1 MAIKRAPPGNSII
14 ELGVIQ
20 ISRYFLL
27 SRVLLPLV
35 LLAVS
40 MAKPAYADNWVGL
53 SGADTLR
60 ELVTGTNVEIELMPD
75 VTASGEYSADGTAK
89 IEAWGET
96 FLRTWQ
102 VSGDDQVCHSSVTET
117 DCYTF
122 EQNLEVP
129 GEYRIRHTE
138 TGDLTVLRI
147 IGTDPKVATRDSVP
161 DSDGG
166 LGSPS
171 AEEIAAELSNPNS
184 TLGTMSFNFDYI
196 ALGGDIPGA
205 SSQDA
210 FRMTFQPSLPYPLSK
225 TTNLFVRPAIP
236 IIVSQDL
243 PNAAGGFDSKGVDL
257 GDISFDASLA
267 RGFPSGVVVI
277 GGLTGTLPTASND
290 ALGLDQ
296 WLLGPE
302 FAIAK
307 VQKWGVIGLLL
318 THQWDVAGDDDFSTS
333 ITAGQYF
340 YAINLRDG
348 WQING
353 APTFS
358 YNHKADS
365 DNKLTFPLAIGVS
378 KTTIIGGRPWKFGV
392 QYWHYLESPDL
403 FGQDWQIRFSVSPVV
418 KLPW

>member
-1 MAIKRAPPGNSII
+1 MIKNNRF
-14 ELGVIQ
+14 L
-20 ISRYFLL
+20 LL

-40 MAKPAYADNWVGL
+40 TAKPAYADNWVSV
-53 SGADTLR
+53 SGADTLH
-60 ELVTGTNVEIELMPD
+60 ELVTGTNAEIELKPD
-75 VTASGEYSADGTAK
+75 VTARGEYRADGTAT

-102 VSGDDQVCHSSVTET
+102 VSGDDQVCYSSVTET

-122 EQNLEVP
+122 EQNLDVP
-129 GEYRIRHTE
+129 GEYRVRHTE

-147 IGTDPKVATRDSVP
+147 SGTDPKVATRDSVP

-171 AEEIAAELSNPNS
+171 AEEIAAELANPNS

-196 ALGGDIPGA
+196 SLGGDIPGA

-225 TTNLFVRPAIP
+225 TTNLFIRPAIP
-236 IIVSQDL
+236 LIISQDV

-257 GDISFDASLA
+257 GDITFDASLA

-307 VQKWGVIGLLL
+307 VQKWGVFGLLL
-318 THQWDVAGDDDFSTS
+318 THQWDIAGEDAFSTS
-333 ITAGQYF
+333 ISAGQYF
-340 YAINLRDG
+340 YSINLRNG
-348 WQING
+348 WQIAG
-353 APTFS
+353 SPTFS

-365 DNKLTFPLAIGVS
+365 DNKFTLPLAIGVS

-403 FGQDWQIRFSVSPVV
+403 IGPDWQIRFSVSPVV

>member
-1 MAIKRAPPGNSII
+1 MKRTSG
-14 ELGVIQ
+14 
-20 ISRYFLL
+20 YFLL
-27 SRVLLPLV
+27 SRVLLPSV

-40 MAKPAYADNWVGL
+40 MAKPAYADNWVSL

-60 ELVTGTNVEIELMPD
+60 ELVTGTNAEIELKPG
-75 VTASGEYSADGTAK
+75 VTASGEYYADGTAR

-102 VSGDDQVCHSSVTET
+102 VIGDDQVCYSSATET

-122 EQNLEVP
+122 EQNLDAP

-138 TGDLTVLRI
+138 TGDLIVFHI
-147 IGTDPKVATRDSVP
+147 SEADPKIATRDTVP

-184 TLGTMSFNFDYI
+184 TLGTMSVQFDYI
-196 ALGGDIPGA
+196 ALDGDLPGA

-210 FRMTFQPSLPYPLSK
+210 LRATFQPSLPYPLSE
-225 TTNLFVRPAIP
+225 TTNLFIRPAIP
-236 IIVSQDL
+236 LIISQDV
-243 PNAAGGFDSKGVDL
+243 PNVGGGFDSKGVDL
-257 GDISFDASLA
+257 GDITFDASLA
-267 RGFPSGVVVI
+267 RGFPNGMVLL
-277 GGLTGTLPTASND
+277 GGLTGTLPTATND

-307 VQKWGVIGLLL
+307 VQKWGVIGVLLS
-318 THQWDVAGDDDFSTS
+318 HQWDIAGEDAFSTS
-333 ITAGQYF
+333 ISAGQYF
-340 YAINLRDG
+340 YSINLRDG
-348 WQING
+348 WQIAG
-353 APTFS
+353 SPTFS

-365 DNKLTFPLAIGVS
+365 NNNFTFPLAIGVQ
-378 KTTIIGGRPWKFGV
+378 KTSIIGGRPWKFGV

-403 FGQDWQIRFSVSPVV
+403 FGPDWQIRLNVSPVV
-418 KLPW
+418 NLPW